1 MTIKSPPPRETP
13 TVILKEKEA
22 YNFWLVLHR
31 DFPRTERFGIGQRIE
46 NIFLDILES
55 SFLCIYLQPETKIVL
70 LGKIISKMDILKFF
84 VQLAWESKIIP
95 TEKHIILSS
104 KLEEIGKMFG
114 GWRKGLQSLNKD
126 KTI

>member
-1 MTIKSPPPRETP
+1 
-13 TVILKEKEA
+13 LKEKEA

-46 NIFLDILES
+46 KIFLDILES

-95 TEKHIILSS
+95 NDKYITLSA
-104 KLEEIGKMFG
+104 KLEEVGKMLG
-114 GWRKGLQSLNKD
+114 GWKKGLESKN